1 MDASEALRRFVEALF
16 ITHTEAK
23 LNTSGQILRNQTNE
37 DEVNDGNM
45 IDLRSNEAQTQDRG
59 IWCRN
64 LVR

>member
-1 MDASEALRRFVEALF
+1 MDATEALRRFVEALF

-23 LNTSGQILRNQTNE
+23 LNTSGQILRDQTNE
-37 DEVNDGNM
+37 DEVNDGNVV
-45 IDLRSNEAQTQDRG
+45 DLRPQETHTQDRG